1 MLKIFRKAIGG
12 GGTSNSSST
21 NTNTNSVSSLT
32 PSNSQS
38 TIQTNAT
45 TVITNNN
52 NNNNNSNSNII
63 KVSSPVS
70 SKNNVFTIK
79 RDSKGKNSSQYL
91 SFSLSFFLIWSIKI
105 YKII

>member
-52 NNNNNSNSNII
+52 NNNNSNSNII

-91 SFSLSFFLIWSIKI
+91 SFSLSFFLIWSIKT

>member
-45 TVITNNN
+45 TVITNN